1 MPTWLMVVVLVLV
14 FSASLLALDRLGL
27 WLESRGWIYYR
38 KVPPKGG
45 GIAAGMR
52 AFQGLIEPEVRHVQE
67 DREQPAAAIDL
78 ANCGKVDPPVR
89 GSRSMPP
96 PEDK

>member
-1 MPTWLMVVVLVLV
+1 MPSWFRVLLLVLLV
-14 FSASLLALDRLGL
+14 SAALLALDRLGL

-45 GIAAGMR
+45 GMAAGLR

-67 DREQPAAAIDL
+67 DREQHAAASDR
-78 ANCGKVDPPVR
+78 ADRGKVDPPA
-89 GSRSMPP
+89 GPS
-96 PEDK
+96 